1 MGIHLVG
8 GGYLYDVK
16 SDDGSKVGANPP
28 SLAEDGATW
37 TYTWRCDYKSVF
49 PFHDGGN
56 FDGGEDGTNVH
67 GLFGALTVEPP
78 GTNWRNPVTGCGSH
92 GEDGTGSSSS
102 WTGCTSTCCRP
113 GQFQADVPKS
123 TMTMASENAWPQPVE
138 HLDYTDEPFSYR
150 DFVIFF
156 HDEPEFV
163 RAHGAMERDPC
174 DRDRDEL
181 RLTMNE
187 SKGEVFEECS
197 STSAQALSPVS
208 RVMGARG
215 TFPSIAQ

>member
-1 MGIHLVG
+1 MLRARRHETVTVHLCNEIRNRHVGIHL
-8 GGYLYDVK
+8 
-16 SDDGSKVGANPP
+16 
-28 SLAEDGATW
+28 
-37 TYTWRCDYKSVF
+37 
-49 PFHDGGN
+49 
-56 FDGGEDGTNVH
+56 
-67 GLFGALTVEPP
+67 EPP
-78 GTNWRNPVTGCGSH
+78 GTTWRNPVTGRGSH
-92 GEDGTGSSSS
+92 GEDATGEFVQLDGLHLDVLLP
-102 WTGCTSTCCRP
+102 T

-123 TMTMASENAWPQPVE
+123 TMTMASENARPQPVE